1 MVKAVIFDM
10 DGTLID
16 TESISIIAWE
26 RAAAQRGLEIPEQ
39 LFYDFIGITRPAAL
53 DMLSEQVGS
62 MEVAEDLFELH
73 KDIEEELYPEMLALK
88 PGAGELIRSLNARGI
103 KLALATSTRTK
114 QMHGKF
120 DRFDL
125 LQFFDAVVCG
135 DELERSKPNP
145 DIFLLAAS
153 RLGADPAECAVV
165 EDSFNGVRAGAAAG
179 MYVVMVPDLVQPTE
193 EISSLVRE
201 TVESLADVEPALE
214 RAGQL
219 A

>member
-103 KLALATSTRTK
+103 KLALATSTRMK

-153 RLGADPAECAVV
+153 RLGVDPTECAVV

-193 EISSLVRE
+193 EISSLTRE
-201 TVESLADVEPALE
+201 TVESLVDVEPALE

>member
-26 RAAAQRGLEIPEQ
+26 RAAEQRGLDIPEQ

-53 DMLSEQVGS
+53 EMLSAQLGS
-62 MEVAEDLFELH
+62 MEASEDVFELH
-73 KDIEEELYPEMLALK
+73 KVIEDELYPEMLVLK
-88 PGAGELIRSLNARGI
+88 PGAAELIRSLHERGI

-114 QMHGKF
+114 QMHDKF

-153 RLGADPAECAVV
+153 RLGVDPAECAVV
-165 EDSFNGVRAGAAAG
+165 EDSFNGVRAGSAAG
-179 MYVVMVPDLVQPTE
+179 MYTVMVPDLVQPDE
-193 EISSLVRE
+193 EISSLARE
-201 TVESLADVEPALE
+201 IVESLADVETTLE